1 MNYYLALSIEIAYK
15 VSNWSFLRS
24 LGKNVG
30 SLLHPGG
37 GNVTSFF
44 QVLEMRAPIHVIGER
59 VYQNQIPLFVQ
70 HFQLLY
76 KSTGLGQVMN
86 VPP

>member
-1 MNYYLALSIEIAYK
+1 M
-15 VSNWSFLRS
+15 
-24 LGKNVG
+24 
-30 SLLHPGG
+30 
-37 GNVTSFF
+37 TSFF